1 MLKTFLAAGLIN
13 LTNMLQNVRRVK
25 TTYVRIQF
33 IPCINHTRHKRA
45 LETFKSARHCI
56 KQICVSMRISY

>member
-56 KQICVSMRISY
+56 K